1 MDTSKD
7 FYSIQKHEAPFY
19 DGESSEKATPRRL
32 SRNIDAKKSPGRGKK
47 ETQTGKRM
55 THGAVSYEE
64 MKVLFEASRFRTTG
78 GDRRRFHRTLDGT
91 GSLVSESEAV
101 FAAANEDWAGGCK
114 SFLRAWMKDERSR
127 SYEYIEHS
135 YVKREN
141 RLSTVYYAF
150 PEPRHEGLV
159 STSTSEERQANVD
172 YFLDYVL
179 LLVEDNPAHVEWMV
193 AWLADILVNPH
204 DKGPRPIAVV
214 LCGAQGAGKS
224 SLRELMAR
232 LLGDRLVYRSGFFSP
247 GDARWKGGAVLKY
260 KLFVEF
266 EDIDLRAYRKTAS
279 SVKAVI
285 SDRARTIEHSTY
297 VTASERVLITTSAA
311 ARMAIGTGDP
321 PVAAFAVSAR
331 RVGDTAYWSEHY
343 RKTSSSYIKDVA
355 DYLIS
360 RAEGTGALADTIPVT
375 QYSMLLLASAV
386 QKGNKMNK

>member
-1 MDTSKD
+1 M
-7 FYSIQKHEAPFY
+7 A
-19 DGESSEKATPRRL
+19 R
-32 SRNIDAKKSPGRGKK
+32 
-47 ETQTGKRM
+47 
-55 THGAVSYEE
+55 GAVSAASYEE
-64 MKVLFEASRFRTTG
+64 MKAAFEASRFRTTG
-78 GDRRRFHRTLDGT
+78 GGRRRFHRTLDAT
-91 GSLVSESEAV
+91 GSLVSESEAAFV
-101 FAAANEDWAGGCK
+101 VSNEDWAGGCK
-114 SFLRAWMKDERSR
+114 SFLRAWLKDERAR

-150 PEPRHEGLV
+150 PEPRHETLV
-159 STSTSEERQANVD
+159 SASTSEEKQANVD

-193 AWLADILVNPH
+193 SWLADILVNPH

-266 EDIDLRAYRKTAS
+266 EDIDLRAHRKTAR

-285 SDRARTIEHSTY
+285 SDRARMIAQRGAESIC

-311 ARMAIGTGDP
+311 ARMAVGSDYP
-321 PVAAFAVSAR
+321 LFAAFAVSAR
-331 RVGDTAYWSEHY
+331 RVGDTAYWSEANGHY
-343 RKTSSSYIKDVA
+343 RKLKDPRYIKDVA
-355 DYLIS
+355 EYLIS
-360 RAEGTGALADTIPVT
+360 RAEGTGSLADTIPVT
-375 QYSMLLLASAV
+375 EYSRLLLASAG
-386 QKGNKMNK
+386 QRSISALDPRGRC